1 MDVVSRKVFYRGQ
14 YIIKEGTNEQFMY
27 VIETGTANLVKES
40 QNNKELFH
48 KLEIEEDPTRAKR
61 YKEIEKAFLPHK
73 KPTLKDLY

>member
-1 MDVVSRKVFYRGQ
+1 
-14 YIIKEGTNEQFMY
+14 MY

-61 YKEIEKAFLPHK
+61 YKEIENAFLPHK